1 MSCNYKWKY
10 RIAQL
15 CYSLINN
22 RARERFIFGLFYI
35 SILLLVSCKKKE
47 NFVINNLNGGRITI
61 IGHAGSG
68 LSSLDNPVKE
78 DTYTSIINA
87 LELYGAEGVEMD
99 VHLSKDSVFYLLHDQ
114 TLEVATN
121 FQGCVYAY
129 TSSQLD
135 ECYFNYTNEKL
146 TRLEKCLQHISSY
159 SVKPKVFIDTRLYA
173 PCNEDG
179 YLLFINQFANSLHAL
194 VDKYDAYNYTYIES
208 RDTAFIKLMQLKS
221 SDFKLM
227 IDGFISSE
235 LDVAVNMNLSGIVV
249 ENDFIT
255 KEEIELAHSKNIP
268 VVIYGALNKQQT
280 IGAIK
285 KSPDMIQT
293 DDILLLKH
301 LLEE

>member
-99 VHLSKDSVFYLLHDQ
+99 VHLSKDSVFY
-114 TLEVATN
+114 
-121 FQGCVYAY
+121 
-129 TSSQLD
+129 
-135 ECYFNYTNEKL
+135 
-146 TRLEKCLQHISSY
+146 
-159 SVKPKVFIDTRLYA
+159 
-173 PCNEDG
+173 
-179 YLLFINQFANSLHAL
+179 
-194 VDKYDAYNYTYIES
+194 
-208 RDTAFIKLMQLKS
+208 
-221 SDFKLM
+221 
-227 IDGFISSE
+227 
-235 LDVAVNMNLSGIVV
+235 
-249 ENDFIT
+249 
-255 KEEIELAHSKNIP
+255 
-268 VVIYGALNKQQT
+268 
-280 IGAIK
+280 
-285 KSPDMIQT
+285 
-293 DDILLLKH
+293 
-301 LLEE
+301 